1 MRVFS
6 TTAGAAAVV
15 LALLGRAA
23 AVPKRCEGQSRELF
37 STYLARFGKAY
48 PDAGEFEAR
57 CLRFLKVR
65 LTDRH
70 LT

>member
-6 TTAGAAAVV
+6 TTVV

-23 AVPKRCEGQSRELF
+23 AVPKRCEGQSLALF
-37 STYLARFGKAY
+37 NSYLARFNKSYA
-48 PDAGEFEAR
+48 DASEFEAR

-65 LTDRH
+65 PTV
-70 LT
+70 T